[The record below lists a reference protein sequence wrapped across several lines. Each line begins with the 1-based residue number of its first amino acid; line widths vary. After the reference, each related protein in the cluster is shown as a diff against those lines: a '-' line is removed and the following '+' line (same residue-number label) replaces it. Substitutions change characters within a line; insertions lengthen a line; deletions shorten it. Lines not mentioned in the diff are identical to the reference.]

1 MARRQYTPGTKA
13 RGFNT
18 VQVSNANLARLEEE
32 ANRVLQNMQAQ
43 RNADL
48 ENRQRIFS
56 DMQSNANYTQ
66 NALDR
71 NFQIATT
78 NQTEQ
83 QKQIQYEEAE
93 RQRRFEEASAGAAK
107 IFRDL
112 SSLSF
117 TAAQKFNEQK
127 RDKDKK
133 DFSAGVRRGLAL
145 AGVTTQQKL
154 IGLSKLNDQDALSS
168 LLEANA
174 KLALEKGYDPKL
186 VSRLLNMSAQQRAGF
201 FYGAI
206 KQQTKASYST
216 FYNNQLADPENSIEL
231 NGEKLTYA
239 QAARDSSLLAALQT
253 EITEKWIELNGWP
266 ENHEM
271 LEGAY
276 EVINEFHI
284 NALGVQSA
292 QEKKQFDADTLRRWD
307 NNAYTDWNR
316 YGGEAFRMHLTLQSP
331 EAAHAWYKKQVTAIN
346 PDGEFALNDQQWQN
360 LDVYGDPKREK
371 KGVYGK
377 TFGTY
382 ALDFKSRTADLKNA
396 REDARREWV
405 ENQGRTDRA
414 QYKQESKAWWQEWQ
428 NNPTAET
435 LAAAEESF
443 SDNQEGPPEWIARAK
458 KGLEGSQYIQSLK
471 LAAKDAE
478 QRGILTQALV
488 TEVFGYDPEEG
499 NRLQE
504 ALDKQNVFNKS
515 DVYKE
520 QRKGLSKLT
529 KKPSATV
536 QFPQDSS
543 HTLHASRILGREFDT
558 LVKDLA
564 TDYGGDQAAIEKAS
578 VEAAGIL
585 EGKLAADAIKP
596 DGRYYREYNPITG
609 LFTFPNLKDE
619 NLTPSQEAKE
629 AAIQFQEAIKQGR
642 RKDLINTKFGVLTEA
657 ELNKELENFN
667 KPGYTPNVK
676 LVLASQGVDGGLP
689 AVLRRQ
695 ATLAGMSDQLGD
707 MPESL
712 QRVSA
717 YSPSAQKLLTRYL
730 NAEISTRIHGY
741 EGGKLAVEWNRH
753 IVPAQHRDSVELHAK
768 EVNQS
773 PAILSAVLE
782 QSGWNPNARLPSG
795 RAGIGLLSPEMARAR
810 GIDLS
815 NPDSSIKGVAEYM
828 NVYTTAFGDPI
839 MAAGAMHSSPEVM
852 QAYLEGV
859 GELPPETI
867 NYMRKVAKA
876 YYKYSGDARVLSNP
890 HVSRA
895 GTSFQAANMATTYEG
910 MDTSEGPDAGENA
923 CVYAINKVLRASG
936 IQPPWG
942 DDLYVPTVKANLDA
956 NAKQISGPV
965 PGAIVIMQ
973 DNGNPPYP
981 HIGIVRNDGMIIS
994 NSSSAAKFNWVMSP
1008 EEYEQHYGKPNLYYR
1023 LN

>member
-13 RGFNT
+13 RGFNA
-18 VQVSNANLARLEEE
+18 VQVSNANLAQLES
-32 ANRVLQNMQAQ
+32 AGNRVLQNMQAQ

-48 ENRQRIFS
+48 ENRQRTLNE
-56 DMQSNANYTQ
+56 MQSNANYTQ

-71 NFQIATT
+71 NFQIAS
-78 NQTEQ
+78 NNETER
-83 QKQIQYEEAE
+83 QKQIQYDEAE
-93 RQRRFEEASAGAAK
+93 RQRRFEQASSGAAQMFK
-107 IFRDL
+107 SL
-112 SSLSF
+112 ASLSF
-117 TAAQKFNEQK
+117 TAGEKFKALGKEEDEQNY
-127 RDKDKK
+127 KK
-133 DFSAGVRRGLAL
+133 GLYEGLATGGSMTQDKLLFL
-145 AGVTTQQKL
+145 A
-154 IGLSKLNDQDALSS
+154 KLNDQDTLSS
-168 LLEANA
+168 LLENNA
-174 KLALEKGYDPKL
+174 ALAKEKGYDPNAIAR
-186 VSRLLNMSAQQRAGF
+186 VLNMSAKQRAGF
-201 FYGAI
+201 FYGSI
-206 KQQTKASYST
+206 QQQTKSQYSSFYNDQLANPENTILVNGEEISYSQALGEPGQLAVVQQAIADKWIK
-216 FYNNQLADPENSIEL
+216 NNQ
-231 NGEKLTYA
+231 
-239 QAARDSSLLAALQT
+239 
-253 EITEKWIELNGWP
+253 WP
-266 ENHEM
+266 ENHDM
-271 LEGAY
+271 LGGAY
-276 EVINEFHI
+276 QEMSAIHNS
-284 NALGVQSA
+284 ALTIATSQ
-292 QEKKQFDADTLRRWD
+292 QTKNLNADTLQRWD
-307 NNAYTDWNR
+307 NAAFSDWNR
-316 YGGEAFRMHLTLQSP
+316 YGGEAFRMHRDLESP
-331 EAAHAWYKKQVTAIN
+331 EAAHTWYKEQATLMN
-346 PDGEFALNDQQWQN
+346 PDGTFVLSDEQVRRT
-360 LDVYGDPKREK
+360 DVYGEGAANGK
-371 KGVYGK
+371 KGSYED
-377 TFGTY
+377 
-382 ALDFKSRTADLKNA
+382 DFEKRTLELFNA
-396 REDARREWV
+396 RADKRREWMT
-405 ENQGRTDRA
+405 NQDKTDKA
-414 QYKQESKAWWQEWQ
+414 EYKQESKAWWEEYQK
-428 NNPTAET
+428 NPTKET

-458 KGLEGSQYIQSLK
+458 KGLEGGQYIQNLK

-488 TEVFGYDPEEG
+488 TEVFGYDPKEG

-504 ALDKQNVFNKS
+504 ALDKQNPFNQS
-515 DVYKE
+515 EVYKE
-520 QRKGLSKLT
+520 QRKGLSRLT

-543 HTLHASRILGREFDT
+543 HTLHASRILGREFDD
-558 LVKDLA
+558 LVRTLA
-564 TDYGGDQAAIEKAS
+564 TQYGGDQAAIEKAS

-585 EGKLAADAIKP
+585 EGKLAADATKP

-609 LFTFPNLKDE
+609 LFTFPGLKDA
-619 NLTPSQEAKE
+619 NLTPSQESKE
-629 AAIQFQEAIKQGR
+629 AAIQFQEAIKKGK

-657 ELNKELENFN
+657 ELTKELENFN

-695 ATLAGMSDQLGD
+695 ATLAGMSDQLSN

-717 YSPSAQKLLTRYL
+717 YSPSAQKLLSQYL
-730 NAEISTRIHGY
+730 NAEVATRIHGY

-768 EVNQS
+768 ELNQS

-795 RAGIGLLSPEMARAR
+795 RAGIGLLSPEMARR
-810 GIDLS
+810 LDIDVT
-815 NPDSSIKGVAEYM
+815 NPDESIKGVATQM
-828 NVYTTAFGDPI
+828 NVLTGTFGDPI
-839 MAAGAMHSSPEVM
+839 IAAGAMHSSPEIM
-852 QAYLEGV
+852 KAYLEGV
-859 GELPPETI
+859 GELPAETT

-890 HVSRA
+890 HVARA
-895 GTSFQAANMATTYEG
+895 GTSFQAANMAATYEG

-936 IQPPWG
+936 IKPPWG

-973 DNGNPPYP
+973 DNGTPPYP

-1008 EEYEQHYGKPNLYYR
+1008 QEYEQHYGKPNLYYR

>member
-13 RGFNT
+13 RGFNA
-18 VQVSNANLARLEEE
+18 VQVSNANLAQLE
-32 ANRVLQNMQAQ
+32 AAGNRVLQNMQAQ

-48 ENRQRIFS
+48 ENRQRTLNE
-56 DMQSNANYTQ
+56 MQSNANYTQ

-71 NFQIATT
+71 NFQIAS
-78 NQTEQ
+78 NNETER
-83 QKQIQYEEAE
+83 QKQIQYDEAE
-93 RQRRFEEASAGAAK
+93 RQRRFEQASSGAAQ
-107 IFRDL
+107 IFKSL
-112 SSLSF
+112 ASLSF
-117 TAAQKFNEQK
+117 TAGQKFNALGKEEDEQNY
-127 RDKDKK
+127 KK
-133 DFSAGVRRGLAL
+133 GLYEGLATGGSMTQDKLLFL
-145 AGVTTQQKL
+145 A
-154 IGLSKLNDQDALSS
+154 KLNDQDTLSS
-168 LLEANA
+168 LLENNA
-174 KLALEKGYDPKL
+174 ALAKEKGYDPNAIAR
-186 VSRLLNMSAQQRAGF
+186 VLNMSAKQRAGF
-201 FYGAI
+201 FYGSI
-206 KQQTKASYST
+206 QQQTKSQYSSFYNDQLANPENTILVNGEEISYSQALGEPGQLAVVQQAIADKWIK
-216 FYNNQLADPENSIEL
+216 NNQ
-231 NGEKLTYA
+231 
-239 QAARDSSLLAALQT
+239 
-253 EITEKWIELNGWP
+253 WP
-266 ENHEM
+266 ENHDM
-271 LEGAY
+271 LGGAY
-276 EVINEFHI
+276 QEMSAIHNS
-284 NALGVQSA
+284 ALTIATSQ
-292 QEKKQFDADTLRRWD
+292 QTKNLNADTLQRWD
-307 NNAYTDWNR
+307 NAAFSDWDR
-316 YGGEAFRMHLTLQSP
+316 YGGEAFRMHRNLESP
-331 EAAHAWYKKQVTAIN
+331 EAAHTWYKEQATLMN
-346 PDGEFALNDQQWQN
+346 PDGTFVLSDEQVRRT
-360 LDVYGDPKREK
+360 DVYGEGAANGK
-371 KGVYGK
+371 KGSYED
-377 TFGTY
+377 
-382 ALDFKSRTADLKNA
+382 DFEKRTLELFNA
-396 REDARREWV
+396 RADKQREWMT
-405 ENQGRTDRA
+405 NQDKTDKA
-414 QYKQESKAWWQEWQ
+414 EYKQESKAWWDEYQR
-428 NNPTAET
+428 NTTKET

-458 KGLEGSQYIQSLK
+458 KGLEGGQYIQNLK

-488 TEVFGYDPEEG
+488 TEVFGYDPKEG

-504 ALDKQNVFNKS
+504 ALDKQNPFNQS
-515 DVYKE
+515 EVYKE
-520 QRKGLSKLT
+520 QRKGLSRLT

-543 HTLHASRILGREFDT
+543 HTLHASRILGREFDD
-558 LVKDLA
+558 LVRTLA
-564 TDYGGDQAAIEKAS
+564 TQYGGDQAAIEKAS

-585 EGKLAADAIKP
+585 EGKLAADATKP
-596 DGRYYREYNPITG
+596 DGRYHREYNPITG
-609 LFTFPNLKDE
+609 LFTFPGLKDA

-629 AAIQFQEAIKQGR
+629 AAIQFQEAIKKGK

-657 ELNKELENFN
+657 ELTKELENFN

-695 ATLAGMSDQLGD
+695 ATLAGMSDQLSN

-717 YSPSAQKLLTRYL
+717 YSPSAQKLLSQYL
-730 NAEISTRIHGY
+730 NAEVATRIHGY

-768 EVNQS
+768 ELNQS

-795 RAGIGLLSPEMARAR
+795 RAGIGLLSPEMARR
-810 GIDLS
+810 LDIDVT
-815 NPDSSIKGVAEYM
+815 NPDESIKGVATQM
-828 NVYTTAFGDPI
+828 NVLTGTFGDPI
-839 MAAGAMHSSPEVM
+839 VAAGAMHSSPEIM
-852 QAYLEGV
+852 KAYLEGV
-859 GELPPETI
+859 GELPAETT

-890 HVSRA
+890 HVARA
-895 GTSFQAANMATTYEG
+895 GTSFQAANMAATYEG

-936 IQPPWG
+936 IKPPWG
-942 DDLYVPTVKANLDA
+942 NDLYVPTVKANLDA

-973 DNGNPPYP
+973 DNGTPPYP

-1008 EEYEQHYGKPNLYYR
+1008 QEYEQHYGKPNLYYR

>member
-13 RGFNT
+13 RGFNA
-18 VQVSNANLARLEEE
+18 VQVSNANLAQLE
-32 ANRVLQNMQAQ
+32 AAGNRVLQNMQAQ

-48 ENRQRIFS
+48 ENRQRTLNA
-56 DMQSNANYTQ
+56 MQSNANYTQ

-71 NFQIATT
+71 NFQIAST
-78 NQTEQ
+78 NETERQ
-83 QKQIQYEEAE
+83 RQIQYDEAE
-93 RQRRFEEASAGAAK
+93 RQRRFEQASAGAAQVFK
-107 IFRDL
+107 SL
-112 SSLSF
+112 ASLSF
-117 TAAQKFNEQK
+117 TAGQKFKALGKEEDEQNY
-127 RDKDKK
+127 KK
-133 DFSAGVRRGLAL
+133 GLYEGLAT
-145 AGVTTQQKL
+145 GGSMTQDKL
-154 IGLSKLNDQDALSS
+154 LFLSKLNDQDALSS
-168 LLEANA
+168 LLENNA
-174 KLALEKGYDPKL
+174 ALAKEKGYDPNAI
-186 VSRLLNMSAQQRAGF
+186 SRVLNMSAKQRAGF
-201 FYGAI
+201 FYGSI
-206 KQQTKASYST
+206 QQQTKSQYSSFYNDQLANPENTILVNGEEISYSQALGEPG
-216 FYNNQLADPENSIEL
+216 QLAVVQ
-231 NGEKLTYA
+231 
-239 QAARDSSLLAALQT
+239 QAIAD
-253 EITEKWIELNGWP
+253 KWIKTNNWP
-266 ENHEM
+266 ENHDM
-271 LEGAY
+271 LGGAY
-276 EVINEFHI
+276 QEMSTIHNS
-284 NALGVQSA
+284 ALAIATSQ
-292 QEKKQFDADTLRRWD
+292 QTKNLNADTLQRWD
-307 NNAYTDWNR
+307 NAAFSDWNR
-316 YGGEAFRMHLTLQSP
+316 YGGEAFRMHKNLESP
-331 EAAHAWYKKQVTAIN
+331 EAAHTWYKEQATLMN
-346 PDGEFALNDQQWQN
+346 PDGTFVLSDDQVR
-360 LDVYGDPKREK
+360 LTDVYGEGATNGK
-371 KGVYGK
+371 KGSYED
-377 TFGTY
+377 
-382 ALDFKSRTADLKNA
+382 DFEKRTLELFNA
-396 REDARREWV
+396 RADKRREWMT
-405 ENQGRTDRA
+405 NQDKTDKA
-414 QYKQESKAWWQEWQ
+414 EYKQESKAWWEEYQR
-428 NNPTAET
+428 NPTKET

-458 KGLEGSQYIQSLK
+458 KGLEGGQYIQNLK

-488 TEVFGYDPEEG
+488 TEVFGYDPKEG

-504 ALDKQNVFNKS
+504 VLDKQNPFNKS
-515 DVYKE
+515 DVFKE
-520 QRKGLSKLT
+520 QRKGLSRLT

-543 HTLHASRILGREFDT
+543 HTLHASRILGREFDE
-558 LVKDLA
+558 LVRTLA
-564 TDYGGDQAAIEKAS
+564 TQYGGDQAAIEKAS

-585 EGKLAADAIKP
+585 EGKLAADATKS

-609 LFTFPNLKDE
+609 LFTFPGLKDE

-629 AAIQFQEAIKQGR
+629 AAIQFQEAINKGK

-657 ELNKELENFN
+657 ELDKELENFN

-707 MPESL
+707 LPESL

-717 YSPSAQKLLTRYL
+717 YSPSAQKLLSKYL
-730 NAEISTRIHGY
+730 NAEVATRIHGY

-768 EVNQS
+768 ELNQS

-795 RAGIGLLSPEMARAR
+795 RAGIGLLSPEMARLLD
-810 GIDLS
+810 IDVT
-815 NPDSSIKGVAEYM
+815 NPDESIKGVATQM
-828 NVYTTAFGDPI
+828 NVLTAAFGDPI
-839 MAAGAMHSSPEVM
+839 VAAGAMHSSPEIM
-852 QAYLEGV
+852 KAYLEGV
-859 GELPPETI
+859 GELPAETT

-876 YYKYSGDARVLSNP
+876 YYKYSGDTRVLSNP
-890 HVSRA
+890 YVARA
-895 GTSFQAANMATTYEG
+895 GTSFQAASMAATYEG

-973 DNGNPPYP
+973 DNGTPPYP

-1008 EEYEQHYGKPNLYYR
+1008 QEYERHYGKPNLYYR

>member
-48 ENRQRIFS
+48 ENRQRTLNE
-56 DMQSNANYTQ
+56 MQSNANYTQ

-71 NFQIATT
+71 NFQIAS
-78 NQTEQ
+78 NNETER
-83 QKQIQYEEAE
+83 QKQIQFDEAE
-93 RQRRFEEASAGAAK
+93 RQRRFEQASAGAAK
-107 IFRDL
+107 IFKDL
-112 SSLSF
+112 STLSF
-117 TAAQKFNEQK
+117 TAGQKFKALGKEEDEKNY
-127 RDKDKK
+127 KK
-133 DFSAGVRRGLAL
+133 GLYEGLATGGAMTQEKLLFL
-145 AGVTTQQKL
+145 A
-154 IGLSKLNDQDALSS
+154 KLNDQDALSS
-168 LLEANA
+168 LLENNA
-174 KLALEKGYDPKL
+174 ALAKEKGYDPNAIAR
-186 VSRLLNMSAQQRAGF
+186 VLNMSAKQRAGF
-201 FYGAI
+201 FYGSI
-206 KQQTKASYST
+206 QQQTKSHYST
-216 FYNNQLADPENSIEL
+216 FYNQELANPENTVLVNGEQISYSQALAEPGQLAVVQ
-231 NGEKLTYA
+231 
-239 QAARDSSLLAALQT
+239 QAIAD
-253 EITEKWIELNGWP
+253 KWIKNNQWP
-266 ENHEM
+266 ENHDM
-271 LEGAY
+271 LGGAY
-276 EVINEFHI
+276 QEIAAIHNSAI
-284 NALGVQSA
+284 SIAQS
-292 QEKKQFDADTLRRWD
+292 QQTKNLNADTLQRWD
-307 NNAYTDWNR
+307 NAAFTDWNR
-316 YGGEAFRMHLTLQSP
+316 YGGEAFRMHKNLSSP
-331 EAAHAWYKKQVTAIN
+331 EAAHTWYKERATLMN
-346 PDGEFALNDQQWQN
+346 PDGTFVLSDEQIKGT
-360 LDVYGDPKREK
+360 DVYGYGATKGFKGNYEGDFPKR
-371 KGVYGK
+371 Y
-377 TFGTY
+377 
-382 ALDFKSRTADLKNA
+382 LDLLNA
-396 REDARREWV
+396 RQDKLTEWNT
-405 ENQGRTDRA
+405 NQSKTDKA

-458 KGLEGSQYIQSLK
+458 KGLEGGQYIQNLK
-471 LAAKDAE
+471 VAAKDAE

-488 TEVFGYDPEEG
+488 TEVFGYDPKEG

-504 ALDKQNVFNKS
+504 ALDKQNPFNKS
-515 DVYKE
+515 EVYKE
-520 QRKGLSKLT
+520 QRKGLSRLT

-543 HTLHASRILGREFDT
+543 HTLHASRILGREFDN
-558 LVKDLA
+558 LVSDLA
-564 TDYGGDQAAIEKAS
+564 TKYGGDQAAIEKAS

-596 DGRYYREYNPITG
+596 DQRYYREYNPITG

-629 AAIQFQEAIKQGR
+629 AAIQFQEAINKGR

-657 ELNKELENFN
+657 ELTKELENFN

-695 ATLAGMSDQLGD
+695 ATLAGKAGELGD

-717 YSPSAQKLLTRYL
+717 YSPSAQKLLSRYL
-730 NAEISTRIHGY
+730 NAEVSTRIHGY

-810 GIDLS
+810 GIDLN

-828 NVYTTAFGDPI
+828 NVYTATFGDPI

-859 GELPPETI
+859 GELPAETV

-890 HVSRA
+890 HVARP
-895 GTSFQAANMATTYEG
+895 GTSFQAANMASTYEG

-973 DNGNPPYP
+973 DNGTPPYP

-1008 EEYEQHYGKPNLYYR
+1008 ADYEQHYGKPNLYYR

>member
-13 RGFNT
+13 RGFNA
-18 VQVSNANLARLEEE
+18 VQVSNAKLARLEE
-32 ANRVLQNMQAQ
+32 AGNRVLQNMQAQ

-48 ENRQRIFS
+48 ENRQRTLNE
-56 DMQSNANYTQ
+56 MQSNANYTQ

-71 NFQIATT
+71 NFQIAT
-78 NQTEQ
+78 NNETER
-83 QKQIQYEEAE
+83 QKQIQYDEAE
-93 RQRRFEEASAGAAK
+93 RQRRFEQASAGAAK
-107 IFRDL
+107 IFKDL
-112 SSLSF
+112 STLS
-117 TAAQKFNEQK
+117 
-127 RDKDKK
+127 
-133 DFSAGVRRGLAL
+133 FSAGQKFKALGEEKDKEDYRKGLYEGLATGG
-145 AGVTTQQKL
+145 AMTQEKL
-154 IGLSKLNDQDALSS
+154 ITLAKINDQDALSS
-168 LLEANA
+168 LLENNA
-174 KLALEKGYDPKL
+174 ALAKEKGYDPNAIAR
-186 VSRLLNMSAQQRAGF
+186 VLNMSAKQRAGF
-201 FYGAI
+201 FYGSI
-206 KQQTKASYST
+206 QQQTKSHYST
-216 FYNNQLADPENSIEL
+216 FYNQELANPENTVLVNGEEISYSQALAEPGQLAVVQ
-231 NGEKLTYA
+231 
-239 QAARDSSLLAALQT
+239 QAIAD
-253 EITEKWIELNGWP
+253 KWIKANQWP
-266 ENHEM
+266 ENHDM
-271 LEGAY
+271 LGGAY
-276 EVINEFHI
+276 QEMAAIHNSAI
-284 NALGVQSA
+284 SIAQS
-292 QEKKQFDADTLRRWD
+292 QQTKNLNADTLQRWD
-307 NNAYTDWNR
+307 NASYTDWNR
-316 YGGEAFRMHLTLQSP
+316 YGGEAFRMHKNLSSP
-331 EAAHAWYKKQVTAIN
+331 EAAHTWYKERATLMN
-346 PDGEFALNDQQWQN
+346 PDGTFVLDDSQVKGT
-360 LDVYGDPKREK
+360 DVYGQGATKGYKGNYEGDFPKRYLEI
-371 KGVYGK
+371 
-377 TFGTY
+377 
-382 ALDFKSRTADLKNA
+382 LNA
-396 REDARREWV
+396 RQDKLTEWNT
-405 ENQGRTDRA
+405 NQNKTDKA

-443 SDNQEGPPEWIARAK
+443 SDNMEGPPEWIARAK
-458 KGLEGSQYIQSLK
+458 KGLEGGQYIQNLK
-471 LAAKDAE
+471 VAAKDAE

-488 TEVFGYDPEEG
+488 TEVFGYDPKEG

-504 ALDKQNVFNKS
+504 ALDKQNPFNKS
-515 DVYKE
+515 EVYKE
-520 QRKGLSKLT
+520 QRKGLSRLT

-536 QFPQDSS
+536 PFPQDSS
-543 HTLHASRILGREFDT
+543 HTLHASRILGREFDE
-558 LVKDLA
+558 LVRTLA
-564 TDYGGDQAAIEKAS
+564 TQYGGDQAAIEKAS

-585 EGKLAADAIKP
+585 EGKLAADATKP
-596 DGRYYREYNPITG
+596 QGRYYREYNPITG
-609 LFTFPNLKDE
+609 LFTFPGLKDE

-629 AAIQFQEAIKQGR
+629 AAIQFQEAINKGK

-717 YSPSAQKLLTRYL
+717 YSPSAQKLLSRYL
-730 NAEISTRIHGY
+730 NAEVSTRIHGY

-828 NVYTTAFGDPI
+828 NVYTATFGDPI

-910 MDTSEGPDAGENA
+910 MDTSEGPDNGENA

-1008 EEYEQHYGKPNLYYR
+1008 AEYEQHYGKPNLYYR

>member
-1 MARRQYTPGTKA
+1 MARRQYAPGTKA
-13 RGFNT
+13 RGFNP
-18 VQVSNANLARLEEE
+18 VQVSNANLAQLEAES
-32 ANRVLQNMQAQ
+32 NRILQNMQAQ

-48 ENRQRIFS
+48 ENMQRTLT

-66 NALDR
+66 NALDK
-71 NFQIATT
+71 NFQIAS
-78 NQTEQ
+78 NNATERE
-83 QKQIQYEEAE
+83 KQIQYEAAE
-93 RQRRFEEASAGAAK
+93 QQRRYEEASQGAAK
-107 IFRDL
+107 IFQGL
-112 SSLSF
+112 ATLSF
-117 TAAQKFNEQK
+117 TAGKKYKQLAEERGKEEY
-127 RDKDKK
+127 DK
-133 DFSAGVRRGLAL
+133 
-145 AGVTTQQKL
+145 GVTEGITRAGEFTKEKL
-154 IGLSKLNDQDALSS
+154 FYQIALDKQGQLAS
-168 LLEANA
+168 LAENNGFLA
-174 KLALEKGYDPKL
+174 KQKGYDPNAIA
-186 VSRLLNMSAQQRAGF
+186 RMLNMTAQQRAGF
-201 FYGAI
+201 YYGAI
-206 KQQTKASYST
+206 QQQTKTQYPSFYNEELTNPENTFEFQGETLPFAAALGDPAKLSVVQDIISKKYLALNEWPENTDLLDGAFQEINKIHGTAITTATSQQTKA
-216 FYNNQLADPENSIEL
+216 LVE
-231 NGEKLTYA
+231 
-239 QAARDSSLLAALQT
+239 
-253 EITEKWIELNGWP
+253 
-266 ENHEM
+266 
-271 LEGAY
+271 
-276 EVINEFHI
+276 
-284 NALGVQSA
+284 
-292 QEKKQFDADTLRRWD
+292 DTLVRWD
-307 NNAYTDWNR
+307 NAAYSNPK
-316 YGGEAFRMHLTLQSP
+316 YLGEAFRMHLNLKGT
-331 EAAHAWYKKQVTAIN
+331 EAAHDWYKKRVTQLN
-346 PDGEFALNDQQWQN
+346 PDGTFVLEDEVWQN
-360 LDVYGDPKREK
+360 VDVYGTGAGY
-371 KGVYGK
+371 KGRKGS
-377 TFGTY
+377 F
-382 ALDFKSRTADLKNA
+382 ALDFQTRTLEYKNA
-396 REDARREWV
+396 RADAKTTWDTQQAKTDKADYRR
-405 ENQGRTDRA
+405 
-414 QYKQESKAWWQEWQ
+414 ESKAWWEEWQ

-458 KGLEGSQYIQSLK
+458 KGLEGGQYIQNLK
-471 LAAKDAE
+471 VAAKDAE

-488 TEVFGYDPEEG
+488 TEVFGYDPKEG

-504 ALDKQNVFNKS
+504 ALDKQNPFNKS
-515 DVYKE
+515 EVYKE
-520 QRKGLSKLT
+520 QRKGLSRLT

-543 HTLHASRILGREFDT
+543 HTLHASRILGREFDE
-558 LVKDLA
+558 LVRTLA
-564 TDYGGDQAAIEKAS
+564 TQYGGDQAAIEKAS

-585 EGKLAADAIKP
+585 EGKLAADATKP

-609 LFTFPNLKDE
+609 LFTFPGLKDE

-629 AAIQFQEAIKQGR
+629 AAIQFQEAINKGR

-707 MPESL
+707 LPESL

-717 YSPSAQKLLTRYL
+717 YSPSAQKLLSQYL
-730 NAEISTRIHGY
+730 NAEVATRIHGY

-768 EVNQS
+768 ELNQS

-795 RAGIGLLSPEMARAR
+795 RAGIGLLSPEIARR
-810 GIDLS
+810 LDIDVT
-815 NPDSSIKGVAEYM
+815 NPDESIKGVATQM
-828 NVYTTAFGDPI
+828 NVLTAAFGDPI
-839 MAAGAMHSSPEVM
+839 VAAGAMHSSPEIM
-852 QAYLEGV
+852 KAYLEGV
-859 GELPPETI
+859 GELPAETT

-876 YYKYSGDARVLSNP
+876 YYKYSGDTRVLSNP
-890 HVSRA
+890 HVARA

-936 IQPPWG
+936 IKPPWG

-973 DNGNPPYP
+973 DNGTPPYP
-981 HIGIVRNDGMIIS
+981 HIGIVGNDGMIIS
-994 NSSSAAKFNWVMSP
+994 NSSSARKFNWKMSP
-1008 EEYEQHYGKPNLYYR
+1008 ADYERHYGKPNLYYR

>member
-13 RGFNT
+13 RGFNA
-18 VQVSNANLARLEEE
+18 VQVSNANLARLEE
-32 ANRVLQNMQAQ
+32 AGNRVLQNMQAQ

-48 ENRQRIFS
+48 ENRQRTLNE
-56 DMQSNANYTQ
+56 MQSNANYTQ

-71 NFQIATT
+71 NFQIAT
-78 NQTEQ
+78 NNETER
-83 QKQIQYEEAE
+83 QKQIQYDEAE
-93 RQRRFEEASAGAAK
+93 RQRRFEQASAGAAK
-107 IFRDL
+107 IFKDL
-112 SSLSF
+112 STLS
-117 TAAQKFNEQK
+117 
-127 RDKDKK
+127 
-133 DFSAGVRRGLAL
+133 FSAGQKFKALGEEKDKEDYKKGLYEGLATGG
-145 AGVTTQQKL
+145 AMTQEKL
-154 IGLSKLNDQDALSS
+154 ITLAKINDQDALSS
-168 LLEANA
+168 LLENNA
-174 KLALEKGYDPKL
+174 ALAKEKGYDPNAIAR
-186 VSRLLNMSAQQRAGF
+186 VLNMSAKQRAGF
-201 FYGAI
+201 FYGSI
-206 KQQTKASYST
+206 QQQTKSHYST
-216 FYNNQLADPENSIEL
+216 FYNQELANPENTVLVNGEEISYSQALAEPGQLAVVQ
-231 NGEKLTYA
+231 
-239 QAARDSSLLAALQT
+239 QAIAD
-253 EITEKWIELNGWP
+253 KWIKSNQWP
-266 ENHEM
+266 ENHDM
-271 LEGAY
+271 LGGAY
-276 EVINEFHI
+276 QEMAAIHNS
-284 NALGVQSA
+284 ALTIAQS
-292 QEKKQFDADTLRRWD
+292 QQTNNLNADTLQRWD
-307 NNAYTDWNR
+307 NASYTDWNR
-316 YGGEAFRMHLTLQSP
+316 YGGEAFRMHKNLSSP
-331 EAAHAWYKKQVTAIN
+331 EAAHTWYKERATLMN
-346 PDGEFALNDQQWQN
+346 PDGTFVLDDAQVKGT
-360 LDVYGDPKREK
+360 DVYGEGANKGYKGNYEGDFPKRYLEI
-371 KGVYGK
+371 
-377 TFGTY
+377 
-382 ALDFKSRTADLKNA
+382 LNA
-396 REDARREWV
+396 RQDKLTEWNT
-405 ENQGRTDRA
+405 NQNKTDKA

-443 SDNQEGPPEWIARAK
+443 SDNQEGPPEWIARAR
-458 KGLEGSQYIQSLK
+458 KGLEGGQYIQQLK
-471 LAAKDAE
+471 LSAKDAE
-478 QRGILTQALV
+478 QRGILTQGLV
-488 TEVFGYDPEEG
+488 TEVFGYDPKEG

-504 ALDKQNVFNKS
+504 ALDKQNPFNKS
-515 DVYKE
+515 EVYKE
-520 QRKGLSKLT
+520 QRKGLSRLT

-543 HTLHASRILGREFDT
+543 HTLHASRILGREFDD
-558 LVKDLA
+558 LVSTLA
-564 TDYGGDQAAIEKAS
+564 TQYGGDQAAIEKAS

-585 EGKLAADAIKP
+585 EGKLAADATNP
-596 DGRYYREYNPITG
+596 NGRYYREYNPITG
-609 LFTFPNLKDE
+609 LFTFPGLKDD
-619 NLTPSQEAKE
+619 NLTPSQAAKE
-629 AAIQFQEAIKQGR
+629 AAIQFQEAIDKGK

-657 ELNKELENFN
+657 ELTKELDNFN
-667 KPGYTPNVK
+667 KPGYIPNVK

-730 NAEISTRIHGY
+730 NAEVSTRIHGY

-795 RAGIGLLSPEMARAR
+795 RAGIGLLSPEMARR
-810 GIDLS
+810 LDIDVT
-815 NPDSSIKGVAEYM
+815 NPDESIKGVATAM
-828 NVYTTAFGDPI
+828 NVLTGTFGDPI
-839 MAAGAMHSSPEVM
+839 LAAGAMHSSPEIM
-852 QAYLEGV
+852 KAYLEGV
-859 GELPPETI
+859 GELPAETT

-890 HVSRA
+890 HVARA
-895 GTSFQAANMATTYEG
+895 GTSFQAANMAKTFEG

-1008 EEYEQHYGKPNLYYR
+1008 AEYEQHYGKPNLYYR